1 MEEKRVKQHHLPRS
15 IKRILFLLCTHFYL
29 LLPISVGI
37 CTKIVSM
44 SKIKD
49 VEISSWIIPL
59 PFQNVAIKTHA
70 RSFCAT
76 LQPAQPLKSDWNPG
90 TTTPMIRLPLKL
102 DWKPSFKLWKQMQ
115 HMLNLNHNVPQIIS
129 LLVSSTQWW
138 NAANSVFFLEL
149 REEQH
154 LKTKLKP
161 PQTSIKRGNDNVEA
175 SYTHRKAATH
185 YYAFSC
191 CTWLKKGSKSNTSCE
206 VLFLQKP
213 NEWLANFIALGNPSF
228 LEILF

>member
-15 IKRILFLLCTHFYL
+15 IKRILFLLCILLSSAANLSRYL
-29 LLPISVGI
+29 Y
-37 CTKIVSM
+37 KNRVSM

-115 HMLNLNHNVPQIIS
+115 HMLNLNHNVPQIMSPCIQHPVVKCCKLS
-129 LLVSSTQWW
+129 FLSRTEGR
-138 NAANSVFFLEL
+138 AA
-149 REEQH
+149 
-154 LKTKLKP
+154 
-161 PQTSIKRGNDNVEA
+161 PQNQNETTSNIYPEGKWQ
-175 SYTHRKAATH
+175 
-185 YYAFSC
+185 C
-191 CTWLKKGSKSNTSCE
+191 GSKLHS
-206 VLFLQKP
+206 
-213 NEWLANFIALGNPSF
+213 
-228 LEILF
+228 